1 MAREIRLDD
10 ENATLYNS
18 VRKYGRTLEGIIQSG
33 CVNIGRD
40 THSGKK
46 GLRGR
51 DLYNKI
57 RSIME
62 DVFGYAPKPGEKLSD
77 EQLEKLENIC
87 EESKNYFR
95 RRVKHIQM

>member
-1 MAREIRLDD
+1 MYR
-10 ENATLYNS
+10 
-18 VRKYGRTLEGIIQSG
+18 RTLEGIIQSG
-33 CVNIGRD
+33 CVNIGIN

-62 DVFGYAPKPGEKLSD
+62 DVFGYALKPGEKLSD

>member
-10 ENATLYNS
+10 ENATLYN
-18 VRKYGRTLEGIIQSG
+18 RIRMYRRTLEGIIQSG
-33 CVNIGRD
+33 CVNIGKN

-87 EESKNYFR
+87 EESKNYFKN
-95 RRVKHIQM
+95 RVKHIQM

>member
-10 ENATLYNS
+10 ENATLYN
-18 VRKYGRTLEGIIQSG
+18 RIRMYRRTLEGIIQSG
-33 CVNIGRD
+33 CVNIGKN

-62 DVFGYAPKPGEKLSD
+62 DVFGYALKPGEKLSD